1 MTHRRFELPVSRR
14 PWWARVF
21 TWANGLR
28 LMGAGG
34 FVFLLLDSGTEK
46 PTYMIACLGLMGLPN
61 VISVD
66 RKKDR

>member
-1 MTHRRFELPVSRR
+1 
-14 PWWARVF
+14 
-21 TWANGLR
+21 
-28 LMGAGG
+28 MGAGG